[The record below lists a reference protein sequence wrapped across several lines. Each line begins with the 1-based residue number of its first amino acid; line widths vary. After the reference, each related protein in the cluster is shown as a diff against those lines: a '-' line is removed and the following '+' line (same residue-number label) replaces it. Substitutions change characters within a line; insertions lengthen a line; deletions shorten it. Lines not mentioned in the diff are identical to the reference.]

1 MCPLVRPL
9 QPSQMEGWWFSCCHL
24 QPSPWRLGLSK
35 GSSGLA
41 VRTRPGFRGSGPP
54 SCQGDPH
61 WESSDDL
68 PPFGAKM
75 MVVKKQWILTNVY
88 ALNLRGRKKLGGTVF
103 KGETSRGCWAIFP
116 TDNSMKTDFAFFKQK
131 RISSH
136 VLDQR
141 AVSMF
146 SGKTGSLTLR
156 IAPSVLREE
165 RDLGQAAQLKLPGDE
180 GVTCLGLSL
189 WSALSLELQMENVQR
204 KSQALKKKNYLSSAM

>member
-9 QPSQMEGWWFSCCHL
+9 QPSQMEAWWFSCCHL
-24 QPSPWRLGLSK
+24 QLSPWSLGLSE

-75 MVVKKQWILTNVY
+75 MVVKKQWIQTSVY
-88 ALNLRGRKKLGGTVF
+88 ALDLRGRKKLGGTFF

-116 TDNSMKTDFAFFKQK
+116 TDNSMKTYFAFFKQTQL
-131 RISSH
+131 ISCPWPESSVH
-136 VLDQR
+136 VFWEDWLSDTENSSERVEGGKGPGPGSTAEASWWWGSDMSGTQPVICPFLR
-141 AVSMF
+141 APNGECTEKVS
-146 SGKTGSLTLR
+146 SL
-156 IAPSVLREE
+156 
-165 RDLGQAAQLKLPGDE
+165 K
-180 GVTCLGLSL
+180 
-189 WSALSLELQMENVQR
+189 
-204 KSQALKKKNYLSSAM
+204 KKKNYLSSAM